1 MEQPSDPALH
11 TECDRGLVMA
21 KTIEEMKSET
31 FRFIDNCCKDIAQA
45 RRMSEIEGIDVEEF
59 DKHLNECC
67 TFWAEHY
74 KNMNPTRLLFEGL
87 NEIFEAGKGREFM
100 DDLMKKIGE

>member
-1 MEQPSDPALH
+1 MK
-11 TECDRGLVMA
+11 
-21 KTIEEMKSET
+21 KTKEEMKRAT
-31 FRFIDNCCKDIAQA
+31 FRFIDNTCKDIAQA

-59 DKHLNECC
+59 DKHLNERC

-74 KNMNPTRLLFEGL
+74 KDMDPIRLMFEGL
-87 NEIFEAGKGREFM
+87 SEIFEAGRGREFM